1 MISGRVDLRA
11 AHAARGR
18 LPVLLFLAHFPLGH
32 RPTTARAV
40 VLAVHRSRGR
50 SGSAPLVTLG

>member
-1 MISGRVDLRA
+1 MISGLVDLRA
-11 AHAARGR
+11 AQAARGR
-18 LPVLLFLAHFPLGH
+18 LPALLFLAHLSLGH
-32 RPTTARAV
+32 GPTTARV